1 MPKQVTRDVAILE
14 IMQSLRRIFKAIQD
28 YSHEVSDKFGITGPQ
43 LWALKTIS
51 QNENLSL
58 SDLSRRMYLHPSTM
72 TGLMDRLEKKGYVK
86 RNRDQVDRR
95 VIYLQ
100 LTAEGKKLVKR
111 APNPVQ
117 GRMIYGLRNLK
128 KGELSLIYDSVKK
141 LGTLPYS
148 EKKLRK
154 KTADVLDRL
163 GKKVKGEKK

>member
-1 MPKQVTRDVAILE
+1 MSKQVTRDVVILE

-28 YSHEVSDKFGITGPQ
+28 YSHEVTDKFGITGPQ

-72 TGLMDRLEKKGYVK
+72 TGLMDRLEKRGYVK

-117 GRMIYGLRNLK
+117 GRMIYGLRNMK

-141 LGTLPYS
+141 LVEIMEAQNL
-148 EKKLRK
+148 
-154 KTADVLDRL
+154 
-163 GKKVKGEKK
+163 KVTFFFDQE

>member
-1 MPKQVTRDVAILE
+1 MSKQVTRDVAILE

-141 LGTLPYS
+141 LVEIMEAQNL
-148 EKKLRK
+148 
-154 KTADVLDRL
+154 
-163 GKKVKGEKK
+163 KVTFFFDQE